1 MINKI
6 VHEMALNGDSYKI
19 SAVVENFILN
29 KVKEYFTDCSVSYQE
44 KMVLTDD
51 TEKSNNL
58 FCSNFITKKRTRR
71 FDIVIARNGKKH
83 IIEIK
88 HQVGGGTAIDSV
100 GIYLEDKDKLKE
112 YTKTENPV
120 SLMILDFLPC
130 GYYPRNKWTKRES
143 FTDNPTI
150 QARFN
155 EYAKSQNVLVL
166 LSNTYDEELY
176 NSFFA
181 AINERI

>member
-1 MINKI
+1 MKI
-6 VHEMALNGDSYKI
+6 LVTGAKG
-19 SAVVENFILN
+19 FIG
-29 KVKEYFTDCSVSYQE
+29 K
-44 KMVLTDD
+44 
-51 TEKSNNL
+51 NL
-58 FCSNFITKKRTRR
+58 IEEL
-71 FDIVIARNGKKH
+71 KH
-83 IIEIK
+83 RGYNEI
-88 HQVGGGTAIDSV
+88 
-100 GIYLEDKDKLKE
+100 YECDKDTTDEELKE